1 LLKYFFSKEKNIKF
15 TSFSDFSLFE
25 GPIKRVV
32 EEERRE
38 FDEEEAADDR
48 RRFTLA
54 ECLLRHISAGEYN
67 KFW

>member
-1 LLKYFFSKEKNIKF
+1 LVKYFFSKEKNIKF
-15 TSFSDFSLFE
+15 TSFSDFSLFG

-38 FDEEEAADDR
+38 FDEEEAADDLR
-48 RRFTLA
+48 RLTLA

>member
-1 LLKYFFSKEKNIKF
+1 MIKKIIYLIVI
-15 TSFSDFSLFE
+15 DFSLFG

-38 FDEEEAADDR
+38 FDEEEAADDLR
-48 RRFTLA
+48 RLTLA

-67 KFW
+67 NFKK